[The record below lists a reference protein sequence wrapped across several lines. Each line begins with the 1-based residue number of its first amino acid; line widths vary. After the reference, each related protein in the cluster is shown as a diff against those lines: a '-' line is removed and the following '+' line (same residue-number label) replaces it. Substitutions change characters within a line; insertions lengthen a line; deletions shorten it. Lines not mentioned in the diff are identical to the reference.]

1 MRIEIDI
8 KSIIDESISLIGNIE
23 KYKEMSLIVHDRKD
37 GTGYGVLVLE
47 PHDETMESDLIV
59 LKNFNITVKE

>member
-23 KYKEMSLIVHDRKD
+23 KYKEMSLIVHDRND

-47 PHDETMESDLIV
+47 PHDETMMSDLIV
-59 LKNFNITVKE
+59 LKNFNMSIRE